1 MQPDNKNFSSPKG
14 SMAVLLLLFTLILTQ
29 AIAQAETSPHGLS
42 SETPI
47 AFSPAAFQFFH
58 PGIIPP
64 HEQRRTAYAPA
75 QAPMMLEQAFKGAT
89 TGRARADEAVGGG
102 CIANKT
108 LDQRRLAA
116 GGVAGIVAGVG
127 FFVVTVFGF
136 VYVIIKRRQN
146 VKRANGEVK
155 PEELV

>member
-1 MQPDNKNFSSPKG
+1 
-14 SMAVLLLLFTLILTQ
+14 MAVLFLIFTLILTQ
-29 AIAQAETSPHGLS
+29 ALALAHAQTSPHGLS
-42 SETPI
+42 YETPI

-64 HEQRRTAYAPA
+64 HERRRSTYAPA
-75 QAPMMLEQAFKGAT
+75 QAPMMLEQAFKGAS

-102 CIANKT
+102 WLGNKMS
-108 LDQRRLAA
+108 DRRRLAA
-116 GGVAGIVAGVG
+116 GGVVGIVVGVG
-127 FFVVTVFGF
+127 FFVVMVFGV

>member
-1 MQPDNKNFSSPKG
+1 
-14 SMAVLLLLFTLILTQ
+14 MAVLFLLFTLILTQ
-29 AIAQAETSPHGLS
+29 AVAQAETSPHGLS
-42 SETPI
+42 YETPI

-64 HEQRRTAYAPA
+64 HERRRSAYAPA
-75 QAPMMLEQAFKGAT
+75 QAPMILEQAFKGST

-102 CIANKT
+102 WIGNKMS
-108 LDQRRLAA
+108 DRRRLAA
-116 GGVAGIVAGVG
+116 GGVVGTVVGVG
-127 FFVVTVFGF
+127 FFVVAVFGV